1 MNGLN
6 KRNMK
11 SKEID
16 KGWVIASM
24 NGAFI
29 LPYTFE
35 RTRTE
40 SIAKW
45 MKLWDSERCS
55 WRKFKREGYKCIKA
69 KQTIEIE

>member
-1 MNGLN
+1 
-6 KRNMK
+6 MK

-24 NGAFI
+24 NGTFI

-35 RTRTE
+35 RTRTN

-45 MKLWDSERCS
+45 MNLWDKDICS

-69 KQTIEIE
+69 KQTTEIE